1 MKEHTAII
9 TYLLNGTVQATKAK
23 LYTNRLTQSL
33 IDELGNELTKAYED
47 ELAKSTTLV
56 KIMYATGIKVE
67 VINVMILEDEE
78 YE

>member
-1 MKEHTAII
+1 MKECTAII

-67 VINVMILEDEE
+67 VINVMILEEE
-78 YE
+78 E

>member
-23 LYTNRLTQSL
+23 LKTNKLTQSL
-33 IDELGNELTKAYED
+33 IDELEGKLTKACED

-56 KIMYATGIKVE
+56 KVMYATGIKVE
-67 VINVMILEDEE
+67 VINVMVLEEE
-78 YE
+78 E